1 MGMIIVKVFATYRH
15 ILNNQKQITLDVPT
29 PMPTINVLETI
40 FADYPDL
47 QPEIL
52 DEDGTVLPH
61 VSVFVSGRDIRHKQG
76 LDTPLHDGEVLS
88 LFPPVAG
95 G

>member
-1 MGMIIVKVFATYRH
+1 MKVFATYRR
-15 ILNNQKQITLDVPT
+15 ILNNQKEIKLNVPT
-29 PMPTINVLETI
+29 PMSTRHALDTI
-40 FADYPDL
+40 FADYPAL
-47 QPEIL
+47 KPEIL
-52 DEDGTVLPH
+52 DDDGRVLPH

-76 LDTPLHDGEVLS
+76 LDTLLQDGEILS

>member
-1 MGMIIVKVFATYRH
+1 MGMIIVKVFATYRR
-15 ILNNQKQITLDVPT
+15 ILNNQKEIQLDVPT
-29 PMPTINVLETI
+29 PMSTRRALDTI
-40 FADYPDL
+40 FTDYPAL

-52 DEDGTVLPH
+52 DDEGQVLPH

-76 LDTPLHDGEVLS
+76 LDTPLQEGEVLS